1 MLNPANRFTLP
12 GLPAVAVYT
21 DSASPSRFYAL
32 PSRPRVALDAQG
44 QPEINLLL
52 YKRHGEVAGGQCSL
66 TADLNLTEAERAALL
81 AGLQARLAAA
91 APPRTPPAAIPVPEL
106 LSPDWLEGAVTLVLV
121 EGVSATGTPSLA
133 GANRCSFSLNLDGA
147 QAKKVQTAWKNNLPD
162 AFIEYKTQVQATG
175 SSTQTRVE
183 EMLKQ
188 AGANASL
195 SLHSTSS
202 SAARHPITLRGP
214 VHVADLA
221 ACVQV
226 INLG

>member
-1 MLNPANRFTLP
+1 MLNPASRFMLP
-12 GLPAVAVYT
+12 GLPDIAVYT

-32 PSRPRVALDAQG
+32 PGRPRVALDAQG

-66 TADLNLTEAERAALL
+66 TVDLDLTEVERAGLR
-81 AGLQARLAAA
+81 AGLHQRLVAA
-91 APPRTPPAAIPVPEL
+91 APPRTPPAAIPAPEL
-106 LSPDWLEGAVTLVLV
+106 LSPDWLEGTVTLVLV
-121 EGVSATGTPSLA
+121 EGVSAVGTPSLA
-133 GANRCSFSLNLDGA
+133 GANRCSFTMNLDDA
-147 QAKKVQTAWKNNLPD
+147 QAKKVQTAWKNGLPD

-175 SSTQTRVE
+175 SSTQTRLE

-188 AGANASL
+188 AGMNTSL

-221 ACVQV
+221 ACMQV